1 MCFFCWFGAAKKFFL
16 HVQAKM
22 ERMADSE
29 TRMETR
35 NVSTFVHLVA
45 FMAGVVGAVDFCF
58 ERDSV
63 SVNELNGT
71 RSMCMCVFLHRSF
84 FSNYALSGASL
95 KLRLD
100 LESFRKLLITLKKN
114 QDFNAL
120 VMLASEQGLH
130 LTAADGA
137 NEPTCVSLPGLELD
151 DTADLRVPQELP
163 DARLEIHIKELV
175 DTLQMMHDL
184 GYPKVLLKL
193 VRSVNGEGA
202 PLLNFS
208 GESSAGGSENFT
220 RPHHVHSASVLDV
233 GDVSGEFKVEAL
245 LLLFKGAQK
254 LVQTVH
260 LELNRVKPLALI
272 VNLGVDEDDPAR
284 GSSLTVHLMGL
295 EKFADE

>member
-1 MCFFCWFGAAKKFFL
+1 MDYPNGAD
-16 HVQAKM
+16 
-22 ERMADSE
+22 RMADSE

-35 NVSTFVHLVA
+35 NVSTFVHLIA
-45 FMAGVVGAVDFCF
+45 FMAGVVHAVDFCF

-120 VMLASEQGLH
+120 VMLASEHGLH

-137 NEPTCVSLPGLELD
+137 NEPTCVSLPGLEVD
-151 DTADLRVPQELP
+151 DTADLRVPQEVP
-163 DARLEIHIKELV
+163 DARLEVRVEELV
-175 DTLQMMHDL
+175 STTQMMHDL

-193 VRSVNGEGA
+193 VRSANNESA
-202 PLLNFS
+202 PMLNFS
-208 GESSAGGSENFT
+208 GESSTGGSENFT
-220 RPHHVHSASVLDV
+220 RPHHVHSASLLDAGDV
-233 GDVSGEFKVEAL
+233 GEVSGEFKVEAL

-254 LVQTVH
+254 LSQTVH
-260 LELNRVKPLALI
+260 LELNRSKPLALI